1 MSASVTD
8 IQKIMLDFGNA
19 WAALDATRSLK
30 YTAETGRRLYADN

>member
-30 YTAETGRRLYADN
+30 YMAETGRRLYADN